1 MKSALEGLNQIAEA
15 PPDTQPQRSY
25 LRRENTTGEIELRE
39 MQFRYPG
46 NDSRVLD
53 IPALRTLPGQRF
65 AILGSN
71 GAGKSTLLKVLSGLY
86 APSQGSVLLDGTE
99 MEQLASADL
108 RRLIGYLG
116 PEVKLFS
123 GSLRDNLNLSQL
135 ENDDQRL

>member
-15 PPDTQPQRSY
+15 PQDTQPQRSY
-25 LRRENTTGEIELRE
+25 LRREKTTGEFELRE

-53 IPALRTLPGQRF
+53 IPALRILPGQRS
-65 AILGSN
+65 ILGSN

-108 RRLIGYLG
+108 RRLI
-116 PEVKLFS
+116 
-123 GSLRDNLNLSQL
+123 DI
-135 ENDDQRL
+135 